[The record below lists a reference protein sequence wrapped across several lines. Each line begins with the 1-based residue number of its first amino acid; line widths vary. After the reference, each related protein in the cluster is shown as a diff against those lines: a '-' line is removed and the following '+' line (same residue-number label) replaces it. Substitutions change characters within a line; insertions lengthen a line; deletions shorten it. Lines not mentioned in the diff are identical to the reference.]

1 MPNRSAHTQHIGYG
15 VGTGIASTPHRCT
28 ILHPIIIRTTGT
40 PMGTMA
46 GLSAGDILAAADI
59 TAAVDMSVV
68 DFAAVAEDTPVV
80 AAGATGRAN

>member
-1 MPNRSAHTQHIGYG
+1 
-15 VGTGIASTPHRCT
+15 
-28 ILHPIIIRTTGT
+28 
-40 PMGTMA
+40 MGTMA